1 MVNIRRVCALALSL
15 ALLTACS
22 GTPAQTDAAPDASA
36 EPWEAADIFLSY
48 ATSQKHQEQSISVI
62 SGNILQESEGRI
74 YCNAYTSQQMG
85 DDDSLLAAVRSG
97 ALSMVQM
104 STAPQAQIIP
114 ELALLDTP
122 HLFDSPEACN
132 QALNGT
138 LLDFFQP
145 FYNREGL
152 QLLSWRCSRFRQLSS
167 SFRVETPADLKR
179 LDIRILD
186 NKYHQLYWTAL
197 GAKTEVIPFS
207 DLFYSVQQGVVNA
220 QENPPNA
227 LIDLGLFQ
235 FQPYLLLTNHV
246 PFISCVVMNKECY
259 DSLSPQ
265 DQQLIVGIF
274 QDYYSSVDS
283 GVSMLE
289 LSEYFLCVDSP
300 SPALNEAFLQ
310 AAGTVKQALREDLGA
325 EVSDSFYALFAP
337 APEAELPPADEDS
350 SAPPS

>member
-1 MVNIRRVCALALSL
+1 MIKIRRICALVLSL
-15 ALLTACS
+15 SLLTACGS
-22 GTPAQTDAAPDASA
+22 APAQTDVPPDVSA
-36 EPWEAADIFLSY
+36 EPWETAEIFLSY
-48 ATSQKHQEQSISVI
+48 ATSQKRQEQNIAVI
-62 SGNILQESEGRI
+62 SSSILQESDGRI
-74 YCNAYTSQQMG
+74 YCNTYTGEQMG
-85 DDDSLLAAVRSG
+85 DDSVLLAAVRSG

-122 HLFDSPEACN
+122 HLFSSPEACN
-132 QALNGT
+132 QALNDT

-152 QLLSWRCSRFRQLSS
+152 QLLAWRCSRFRQLSS
-167 SFRVETPADLKR
+167 SFRVQTPSDLRR
-179 LDIRILD
+179 LDIRVLD

-197 GAKTEVIPFS
+197 GADAQVIPFS
-207 DLFYSVQQGVVNA
+207 DLFYAVQQGVVNA
-220 QENPPNA
+220 QENPPDA
-227 LIDLGLFQ
+227 LIDQGLFQ

-265 DQQLIVGIF
+265 DRHTLVSAF
-274 QDYYSSVDS
+274 QNYYNSLNS

-289 LSEYFLCVDSP
+289 LSEYFLNVDSP
-300 SPALNEAFLQ
+300 SPALKEIFLQ
-310 AAGTVKQALREDLGA
+310 AADTVKLALREDLGA

-337 APEAELPPADEDS
+337 DPEERSPEAVGDS
-350 SAPPS
+350 SSS